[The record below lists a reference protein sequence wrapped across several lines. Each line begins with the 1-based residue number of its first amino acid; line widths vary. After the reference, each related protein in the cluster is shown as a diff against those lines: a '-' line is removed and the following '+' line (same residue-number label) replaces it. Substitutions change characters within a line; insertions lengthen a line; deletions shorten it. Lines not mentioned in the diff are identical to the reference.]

1 MMVTDRGLHAMS
13 RVVATL
19 AGSDSLSDT
28 LAALAS
34 EVRQSAGLAAVHI
47 RLSDA
52 GRSTLPIGAL
62 SGLPGTA
69 DELHDRL
76 IQCKTLGAEM
86 VSLNAIAERRPVVVS
101 HRWETFRDD
110 PSWAPIMPIHQ
121 AISWESFV
129 AAPLISHNGMLGY
142 LSAFYPPGR
151 DPDPDE
157 IYFLSAVADQAAVT
171 IDHAGMIVE
180 SRARAAMEE
189 RRKLASDLHDSIVQ
203 EMFSLSMHAR
213 AIELTNET
221 SGAGAVAKIRAD
233 AARVVD
239 LSQSVAKS
247 LRSMIGEL
255 RAPQPQERSV
265 VMSIREWVAVT
276 SRDTDLTVKIVDEV
290 GEMDLLPEH
299 REEVWYLVRE
309 AYHNIIKH
317 ARAKN
322 AVIRFAQRHEE
333 SRTLL
338 VIETSDDG
346 VGFQERSSLPGHV
359 GLTSMSERAERLGG
373 KLTIVTGPGSG
384 TLVRLEF
391 CPAETSSRSYPVD
404 GVVEIEWQEPCEEA
418 GEEG

>member
-1 MMVTDRGLHAMS
+1 MTADRDLQAMS
-13 RVVATL
+13 RVAAAL
-19 AGSDSLSDT
+19 AKSGSLSDT
-28 LAALAS
+28 LAALAG
-34 EVRQSAGLAAVHI
+34 EVRRSAGLAAVHI
-47 RLSDA
+47 RLSEA

-69 DELHDRL
+69 DELRDRL
-76 IQCKTLGAEM
+76 IQCRALGAEM
-86 VSLNAIAERRPVVVS
+86 VSLDAIAERRPVVVS
-101 HRWETFRDD
+101 HRWETFRTD
-110 PSWAPIMPIHQ
+110 PSWAPIMSIHR

-129 AAPLISHNGMLGY
+129 AAPLILPDGVLGY

-171 IDHAGMIVE
+171 IDHAGMIADN
-180 SRARAAMEE
+180 RARAAMEE

-213 AIELTNET
+213 AIELTNEA

-239 LSQSVAKS
+239 LSQSVVKS
-247 LRSMIGEL
+247 FRSMIAEL
-255 RAPQPQERSV
+255 RVPQPPERSV
-265 VMSIREWVAVT
+265 VMSIREWVAAT
-276 SRDTDLTVKIVDEV
+276 SRDTDLTVRVVDEV

-322 AVIRFAQRHEE
+322 AVIRFAHRHEE

-338 VIETSDDG
+338 VIEISDDG
-346 VGFQERSSLPGHV
+346 VGFPERSSLPGHL
-359 GLTSMSERAERLGG
+359 GLISMSERAERLGG

-391 CPAETSSRSYPVD
+391 CPAQTGSRSNPT
-404 GVVEIEWQEPCEEA
+404 GGAVEIDWQEPREAASEEP
-418 GEEG
+418 

>member
-1 MMVTDRGLHAMS
+1 M
-13 RVVATL
+13 
-19 AGSDSLSDT
+19 SDT

-34 EVRQSAGLAAVHI
+34 EVRRSAGLAAVHV

-52 GRSTLPIGAL
+52 GGSALPIGAL

-69 DELHDRL
+69 DELRDRL
-76 IQCKTLGAEM
+76 IQCQALGAEM
-86 VSLNAIAERRPVVVS
+86 VSVDAIAERRPVVVS
-101 HRWETFRDD
+101 HRWETFRND
-110 PSWAPIMPIHQ
+110 PSWAPIMSIHQ
-121 AISWESFV
+121 AVSWESFV
-129 AAPLISHNGMLGY
+129 AAPLISPNGVLGY

-151 DPDPDE
+151 DPDPGE
-157 IYFLSAVADQAAVT
+157 IYFLSAVAGQAAVT
-171 IDHAGMIVE
+171 IDHAGMIVD
-180 SRARAAMEE
+180 SRVRVEMEQ

-203 EMFSLSMHAR
+203 EMFSLSMHAQ
-213 AIELTNET
+213 AIGLTYET
-221 SGAGAVAKIRAD
+221 SGAEAAAKIRAD

-239 LSQSVAKS
+239 LSQSVVKS
-247 LRSMIGEL
+247 LRSMIAEL

-265 VMSIREWVAVT
+265 VKSIREWVAAA
-276 SRDTDLTVKIVDEV
+276 SSDTDLVVKVVDEV

-299 REEVWYLVRE
+299 REEVWYFVRE

-322 AVIRFAQRHEE
+322 AVIRFAQCHEE
-333 SRTLL
+333 YRTLL

-346 VGFQERSSLPGHV
+346 VGFQEHKSLPDHV
-359 GLTSMSERAERLGG
+359 GLSSMSERAERLGG

-391 CPAETSSRSYPVD
+391 CPAETWSRPCPVD
-404 GVVEIEWQEPCEEA
+404 GAVEIEWQEPCGVA

>member
-1 MMVTDRGLHAMS
+1 MA
-13 RVVATL
+13 ATL
-19 AGSDSLSDT
+19 AGSGSLPDT

-34 EVRQSAGLAAVHI
+34 EVRQLAGLAAVHI

-52 GRSTLPIGAL
+52 GRSALPIGAL

-69 DELHDRL
+69 DELRDRL
-76 IQCKTLGAEM
+76 IQCEALGAEM

-101 HRWETFRDD
+101 RRWETFRND
-110 PSWAPIMPIHQ
+110 PSWAPIMSIHQ

-129 AAPLISHNGMLGY
+129 AAPLISHNGVLGY

-151 DPDPDE
+151 NPDPDE

-171 IDHAGMIVE
+171 IDHAGMIVD

-213 AIELTNET
+213 AIGLTNEA
-221 SGAGAVAKIRAD
+221 SGAEAVAKIRAD

-239 LSQSVAKS
+239 LSQSVVKS
-247 LRSMIGEL
+247 FRAMIAEL
-255 RAPQPQERSV
+255 RLPQPKERSV
-265 VMSIREWVAVT
+265 VTSIREWVAAT
-276 SRDTDLTVKIVDEV
+276 SRDTDLAVKVVDEV
-290 GEMDLLPEH
+290 GEIDLLPDQQ
-299 REEVWYLVRE
+299 EEVWYFIRE
-309 AYHNIIKH
+309 AYHNVTKH

-322 AVIRFAQRHEE
+322 AVIRFAQRREE

-359 GLTSMSERAERLGG
+359 GLISLSERAGRLGG
-373 KLTIVTGPGSG
+373 KLTIVTAPGNG

-391 CPAETSSRSYPVD
+391 CPADTGSRARPTE
-404 GVVEIEWQEPCEEA
+404 GAAEIEWQEPSDPT
-418 GEEG
+418 GEEP